1 MYDLDVLKEGMR
13 QIFDT
18 NIFRIATHPRQYI
31 KRGNYVL
38 FKFYVDGEALS
49 EVSPSWL
56 SLVIVYK

>member
-1 MYDLDVLKEGMR
+1 MR

-49 EVSPSWL
+49 EVSTSWL
-56 SLVIVYK
+56 SLVLVYN